1 MKQKYPALFKRG
13 KIGNVELKNRI
24 YKPAAE
30 DSCCGDGYVPDYL
43 CRFYAEEAK
52 GGAGLIIGGMYVV
65 TPREKCS
72 LDRHPLIEN
81 DSRIPGFGKMA
92 QAIQDNG
99 AKACCQLGHFGS
111 HGEPVSEDW
120 ARCVSKEPLM
130 DGGEEWF
137 TMFNMMYW
145 HQEPP
150 YPNKEYSVDEI
161 HELVGFYGDAA
172 LRAKRAGFD
181 MVEVH
186 AGHRHG
192 LGCFLSPL
200 TNRRTDEYGGSVQN
214 RARILYE
221 IVEDIQ
227 KKCGKDFPILVRMNG
242 KDGAGV
248 LRSPEA
254 DKKGQQISDT
264 VEIAK
269 KLEEMGVAA
278 LDISI
283 QDTNVPMQMPK
294 GVALEGAEAVK
305 KAVNIPVLCA
315 GSMEVPDFAEN
326 VLEEGKVDFIGT
338 ARQLYADPE
347 WPNKLRRGKKEEIRP
362 CIRCMECVNNERH
375 QWYGPLCCTVNPT
388 VGKPEQYP
396 VPAKE
401 KRRVAIVGGGP
412 AGMEAA
418 RVCAIRGHEVTL
430 FEKRKLGGMLHEAST
445 PDFKADMRKLI
456 VYYENQ
462 MKKLNVN
469 VVMKEAT
476 QEDLSDFDSVIV
488 ATGSKPITLKV
499 PGADNDNVF
508 LATDVLNHVPQMGEK
523 VTVIGGGAVGIETGL
538 WLSQSG
544 KKVTVVEM
552 RDQILIGEM
561 IISMAVYQE
570 MIAKSGMFV
579 LTGKTL
585 KSIEKDHVTVTAKDG
600 TEEIIAGD
608 AVIMAT
614 GLRPDK
620 TLRDELCENS
630 DMEVYS
636 AGDTNKPR
644 KIYDAVHEG
653 YIAGM
658 SV

>member
-1 MKQKYPALFKRG
+1 M
-13 KIGNVELKNRI
+13 
-24 YKPAAE
+24 
-30 DSCCGDGYVPDYL
+30 
-43 CRFYAEEAK
+43 
-52 GGAGLIIGGMYVV
+52 
-65 TPREKCS
+65 
-72 LDRHPLIEN
+72 
-81 DSRIPGFGKMA
+81 
-92 QAIQDNG
+92 
-99 AKACCQLGHFGS
+99 
-111 HGEPVSEDW
+111 
-120 ARCVSKEPLM
+120 
-130 DGGEEWF
+130 
-137 TMFNMMYW
+137 
-145 HQEPP
+145 
-150 YPNKEYSVDEI
+150 
-161 HELVGFYGDAA
+161 GFYGDAA
-172 LRAKRAGFD
+172 LRAKHAGFD

-200 TNRRTDEYGGSVQN
+200 TNRRNDEYGGSVQK

-227 KKCGKDFPILVRMNG
+227 KKCGKDYPIIVRMNG

-248 LRSPEA
+248 LRYAPGIER
-254 DKKGQQISDT
+254 GQQIADT

-315 GSMEVPDFAEN
+315 GSMEIPDFAEN

-347 WPNKLRRGKKEEIRP
+347 WPNKLRRGKEDEVRP

-396 VPAKE
+396 APAKE
-401 KRRVAIVGGGP
+401 KRRVAVVGGGP

-418 RVCAIRGHEVTL
+418 RVCALRGHEVTL
-430 FEKRKLGGMLHEAST
+430 FEKRKLGGMLNEASA

-462 MKKLNVN
+462 MKKLKVN
-469 VVMKEAT
+469 VVMKEASK
-476 QEDLSDFDSVIV
+476 EDLKDFDSVIV
-488 ATGSKPITLKV
+488 ASGSNPITLKV
-499 PGADNDNVF
+499 PGAQGENVF
-508 LATDVLNHVPQMGEK
+508 LATDILNNIPQMGEK

-538 WLSQSG
+538 WLSEAG
-544 KKVTVVEM
+544 KQVTIVEM

-561 IISMAVYQE
+561 IINMAVYQE
-570 MIAKSGMFV
+570 MIAKYGMKV

-585 KSIEKDHVTVTAKDG
+585 KSIEKDRVTVTAKDG
-600 TEEIIAGD
+600 SEEIIEGD
-608 AVIMAT
+608 AVIMAA
-614 GLRPDK
+614 GLKANR
-620 TLRDELCENS
+620 TLRDELCEDP